1 MWKYC
6 RSSTLLPKFLVSKIT
21 FQMDP
26 NRKINKNLGKKVIIG
41 NIFIEKLG
49 LKLPLAL
56 TTHGKRLEA
65 NCCNARLM
73 SIHLEG
79 SDGLIC
85 TPLFTNLLHSLEH
98 FQGYLTCQNWS
109 LEQFFWHLHGLFDLQ
124 SISWGKMGLIL
135 GYFDP
140 RRYVWR
146 CSIYA
151 AAFKLLPS
159 DSFAIWTTSVNF
171 ISWLRVP

>member
-1 MWKYC
+1 M
-6 RSSTLLPKFLVSKIT
+6 
-21 FQMDP
+21 
-26 NRKINKNLGKKVIIG
+26 
-41 NIFIEKLG
+41 
-49 LKLPLAL
+49 KLPLAL
-56 TTHGKRLEA
+56 TTHGELLEA

-140 RRYVWR
+140 RRYVLR
-146 CSIYA
+146 CGIHEHQHLNL
-151 AAFKLLPS
+151 FLPS
-159 DSFAIWTTSVNF
+159 AVGEIFNLWNTYLCQFYLLAFVKAKSALTGINTVIFCLLVTMAISNQG
-171 ISWLRVP
+171 I